1 MRAVV
6 QRVAR
11 GAVTIDGDARREIGL
26 GLVVLVGVGP
36 QDTMADAEYL
46 AEKVA
51 CLRIF
56 EDESGKMNLSV
67 SEVGGAALVISQFT
81 LYGDCRRGRRP
92 SFIDAAAPEAAIPL
106 YEAFVTFLR
115 ERHTLPV
122 ETGRFGADM
131 LVEIHNQGP
140 VTLLLDSK
148 KLF

>member
-6 QRVAR
+6 QRVTKAS
-11 GAVTIDGDARREIGL
+11 VTIDGDERREIGA
-26 GLVVLVGVGP
+26 GLVALVGVGP

-51 CLRIF
+51 GLRIF
-56 EDESGKMNLSV
+56 EDQSGKMNLSV
-67 SEVGGAALVISQFT
+67 GEIGGACLVISQFT
-81 LYGDCRRGRRP
+81 LFGDCRKGRRP
-92 SFIDAAAPEAAIPL
+92 SFTGAAPPDLATPL
-106 YEAFVTFLR
+106 YEAFVNILR
-115 ERHTLPV
+115 GRYALPV
-122 ETGRFGADM
+122 QTGRVGADM

>member
-6 QRVAR
+6 QRVTRAS
-11 GAVTIDGDARREIGL
+11 VTIDGEERNDIGV
-26 GLVVLVGVGP
+26 GLVVLLGVGP
-36 QDTMADAEYL
+36 EDTMADAEYL

-51 CLRIF
+51 SLRIF

-67 SEVGGAALVISQFT
+67 NETGGACLVISQFT
-81 LYGDCRRGRRP
+81 LFGDCRKGRRP
-92 SFIDAAAPEAAIPL
+92 SFTGAAPPDLATPL
-106 YEAFVTFLR
+106 YEAFVNILR
-115 ERHTLPV
+115 ERYALPV
-122 ETGRFGADM
+122 QTGRFGADM

>member
-6 QRVAR
+6 QRVTQA
-11 GAVTIDGDARREIGL
+11 AVTINGAERREIGI
-26 GLVVLVGVGP
+26 GSVVLLGVGP
-36 QDTMADAEYL
+36 EDDLTDAEYL

-51 CLRIF
+51 GLRIF

-67 SEVGGAALVISQFT
+67 SDVQGACLVISQFT
-81 LYGDCRRGRRP
+81 LYGDCRKGRRP
-92 SFIDAAAPEAAIPL
+92 SFTGAATPDLATPL
-106 YEAFVTFLR
+106 YEAFVKILR
-115 ERHTLPV
+115 ERYALPV
-122 ETGRFGADM
+122 QTGRFGADM